1 MRPDESL
8 EANLIRMLVDRPTRP
23 EAELLAAGIV
33 RDISDMMADMYVS
46 GAGQGYS
53 DGYSDGHHDGYLT
66 RVAET
71 INRVNITG
79 RPIDWKYER

>member
-33 RDISDMMADMYVS
+33 RDILGMMDSMYMAGHS
-46 GAGQGYS
+46 YGYGAGC
-53 DGYSDGHHDGYLT
+53 
-66 RVAET
+66 AENV
-71 INRVNITG
+71 IHI
-79 RPIDWKYER
+79 